1 MAAAESDH
9 HLASSRRPEPSV
21 ASTLGVCTPT
31 RSRRKETEVEQ
42 QRQYVGIDLHRRRSV
57 IVRMNEDGQVLGVDQ
72 VMNDPVEFAVAV
84 AKAGADPEVALEA
97 TYGWYWA
104 ADLLE
109 ANGARVHLVHP
120 LGLHWDTRRVKNDVR
135 DSTELANRLR
145 RGDLPEA
152 FIAPAEQR
160 ELRELVRYRAKL
172 TSLRTS
178 AKAQIHAVMAKEGIL
193 PTLDDM
199 FGPGGRALIDQM
211 PFEGAYRLRVDSL
224 LKLLDHYAGELVV
237 VEAELAAR
245 LAGHKGYE
253 AIQAIKGIGP
263 IMAAIFVAEIGDTSR
278 FPTARHLC
286 SWAGLTPSHRES
298 DTKVQRGHIT
308 KQGNHLVRWAAIE
321 AVARYHGG
329 DPITP
334 TYQRVARRRGR
345 NIGRVAAAR
354 KLLSLVYYGLRDGN
368 IRCLA
373 ETT

>member
-1 MAAAESDH
+1 MAAAESD
-9 HLASSRRPEPSV
+9 HLASSRRPEPSL
-21 ASTLGVCTPT
+21 ASTLGVSTPT

-57 IVRMNEDGQVLGVDQ
+57 IVRVNEDGQVLGVDQ

-84 AKAGADPEVALEA
+84 AKAGPDPEVALEA

-109 ANGARVHLVHP
+109 ANGAHVHLVHP
-120 LGLHWDTRRVKNDVR
+120 LGLHWDTRRVKNDLR

-199 FGPGGRALIDQM
+199 FGAGGRALIAQM

-224 LKLLDHYAGELVV
+224 LKLLDRYAGELVV
-237 VEAELAAR
+237 IEAELAAR

-253 AIQAIKGIGP
+253 AIQAIKGVGP
-263 IMAAIFVAEIGDTSR
+263 IMAAIFVAEIGDASR

-329 DPITP
+329 DPIAP

-354 KLLSLVYYGLRDGN
+354 KLLTLVYYGLRDGN

>member
-1 MAAAESDH
+1 MAVARSDR
-9 HLASSRRPEPSV
+9 LGSSRRREPSV
-21 ASTLGVCTPT
+21 EDTLGVSEPT
-31 RSRRKETEVEQ
+31 RRERKETQVEQ
-42 QRQYVGIDLHRRRSV
+42 HRQYVGIDLHRRRSV
-57 IVRMNEDGQVLGVDQ
+57 IVRMAEDGQVLGVDQ
-72 VMNDPVEFAVAV
+72 VVNDPVEFAKAM
-84 AKAGADPEVALEA
+84 AKAGPDPEVALEA
-97 TYGWYWA
+97 TYVWYWA
-104 ADLLE
+104 ADLLAE
-109 ANGARVHLVHP
+109 NGARVHLVHP

-178 AKAQIHAVMAKEGIL
+178 SKAQIHAVMAKEGIR

-211 PFEGAYRLRVDSL
+211 PSDGAYGLRVRSL
-224 LKLLDHYAGELVV
+224 LELLDHYAGELVV
-237 VEAELAAR
+237 VEAELAHR
-245 LAGHKGYE
+245 LADHPGYE
-253 AIQAIKGIGP
+253 AIQAIKGVGP
-263 IMAAIFVAEIGDTSR
+263 IMAAIFVAEIGDVGR

-321 AVARYHGG
+321 AVARLHGG
-329 DPITP
+329 P
-334 TYQRVARRRGR
+334 TVSPTSQRVARRRGR

-354 KLLSLVYYGLRDGN
+354 KLLSLVYYGLRDGH

>member
-1 MAAAESDH
+1 M
-9 HLASSRRPEPSV
+9 
-21 ASTLGVCTPT
+21 
-31 RSRRKETEVEQ
+31 EQ

-329 DPITP
+329 DPIAP

>member
-1 MAAAESDH
+1 
-9 HLASSRRPEPSV
+9 
-21 ASTLGVCTPT
+21 
-31 RSRRKETEVEQ
+31 VEQ

-57 IVRMNEDGQVLGVDQ
+57 IVRMSEDGQVLGVDQ
-72 VMNDPVEFAVAV
+72 VVNDPVEFAMAV
-84 AKAGADPEVALEA
+84 AKAGPGPEVALEA

-104 ADLLE
+104 ADLLAE
-109 ANGARVHLVHP
+109 NGARVHLVHP

-145 RGDLPEA
+145 HGDLPEA
-152 FIAPAEQR
+152 FIAPPDQR

-199 FGPGGRALIDQM
+199 FGPGGRQLIEQM
-211 PFEGAYRLRVDSL
+211 PFDGAYGLRVRSL
-224 LKLLDHYAGELVV
+224 LDLLDHYARELLV
-237 VEAELAAR
+237 VEAELAHR
-245 LAGHKGYE
+245 LAGHPGYE
-253 AIQAIKGIGP
+253 AIQAIKGVGP
-263 IMAAIFVAEIGDTSR
+263 IMAAIFVAEIGDVSR
-278 FPTARHLC
+278 FPTGRHLC

-321 AVARYHGG
+321 ACARYHGG
-329 DPITP
+329 PTVSP

-354 KLLSLVYYGLRDGN
+354 KLLTLVYYGLRDGN